1 MNFNPSPKS
10 QEYLERLQAFMNEHV
25 YPQERDIL
33 TTNRRIN
40 ESADWT
46 QWCIPPA
53 VDNLKKQAR
62 EAGLWNLFLPDE
74 SLAQGLTCLEYAPL
88 AEEMGRFMFASEIFN
103 CNAPDTGNMEV
114 LYHFGNEWQKQ
125 QWLAPLLSG
134 DIRSVFAMTEP
145 DVASSDATNMQ
156 ATIVEDGDELIL
168 NGKKWWTTGLGHPN
182 ATFAIF
188 MGLSNPENDKHS
200 QHSMVIVPLS
210 TEGVYI
216 KRMLSAYGDYDAPY
230 GHGEMEFTNVR
241 VPKTHLIQ
249 GLGKGFAIAQGRLG
263 PGRIHH
269 CMRAIGAAERSLE
282 LMIKRGLSRV
292 AFGKPI
298 IKLGGNLER
307 VAQARMAIDQARLLT
322 LHAAWKIDT
331 LGVKQAMTEISSI
344 KVVVP
349 NMLQQVSDMAIQL
362 FGGAGVGDD
371 FPVASF
377 NAMGRIL
384 RLADGPDEVH
394 MGMVSRLELAKYTKN
409 NPSRSPE
416 K

>member
-1 MNFNPSPKS
+1 MNFEPSAKS
-10 QEYLERLQAFMNEHV
+10 QQYLARLKAFMAEHV
-25 YPQERDIL
+25 YPVEQEIL
-33 TTNRRIN
+33 ATNRELN
-40 ESADWT
+40 ETADWT
-46 QWCIPPA
+46 KWQLPPQLEE
-53 VDNLKKQAR
+53 LKTKAKA
-62 EAGLWNLFLPDE
+62 AGLWNLFLPDAE
-74 SLAQGLTCLEYAPL
+74 LAEGLTCLEYAPL
-88 AEEMGRFMFASEIFN
+88 AEETGRVFFAPEIFN

-114 LYHFGNEWQKQ
+114 LYHFGNEQQKQ
-125 QWLAPLLSG
+125 EWLTPLLAG
-134 DIRSVFAMTEP
+134 EIRSVFAMTEP

-156 ATIVEDGDELIL
+156 ATIQEEGDELIL

-182 ATFAIF
+182 AKVAIF
-188 MGLSNPENDKHS
+188 MGLSNPENDKHA
-200 QHSMVIVPLS
+200 QHSMVLVPLD
-210 TEGVYI
+210 TEGVEI
-216 KRMLSAYGDYDAPY
+216 KRMLTAYGDYDAPY
-230 GHGEMEFTNVR
+230 GHGEVAFTNVR
-241 VPKTHLIQ
+241 VAKKNLIM

-282 LMIKRGLSRV
+282 LMIKRGMERV

-349 NMLQQVSDMAIQL
+349 NMLQQVSDMAVQI
-362 FGGAGVGDD
+362 FGGAGVCSDY
-371 FPVASF
+371 PVASF
-377 NAMGRIL
+377 NQMGRIL

-394 MGMVSRLELAKYTKN
+394 MGMVSRLELAKYK
-409 NPSRSPE
+409 
-416 K
+416 